1 MGTVLPPFACRA
13 VWGITSQQLRAFRA
27 LKVGVFSVLTLPRV
41 SGATTVTFCR
51 VRPASNAKTLSRR
64 AANA

>member
-1 MGTVLPPFACRA
+1 METALPMFACRA
-13 VWGITSQQLRAFRA
+13 VWVITSQQLRAFRA
-27 LKVGVFSVLTLPRV
+27 LKVGVFSVPTLRLV

-51 VRPASNAKTLSRR
+51 VRPASNAKALSRP